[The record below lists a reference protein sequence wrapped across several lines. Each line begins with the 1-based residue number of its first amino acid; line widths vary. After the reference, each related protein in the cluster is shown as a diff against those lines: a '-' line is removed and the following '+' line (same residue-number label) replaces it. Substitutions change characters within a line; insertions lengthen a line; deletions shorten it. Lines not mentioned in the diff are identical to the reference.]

1 MHRRDFLTVLAGLSL
16 PATTPAFAQS
26 GPLTRII
33 FPFAAGGGGDA
44 LCRFIAQELGLA
56 LNRAIIIENRTG
68 ADGMIGIKA
77 VKSAAPDGTTILI
90 TTGPTM
96 YLQPMMEAEPSFDG
110 RKDFVPI
117 SLLVRF
123 EFAIAASPATGART
137 FDELVAWLRANPGKA
152 TFGVP
157 ANGTIPHFAGSRLAE
172 ILKLSMTRVPY
183 RGSAPVVN
191 DLIGGHLPF
200 GIVTVSDAIAQH
212 KAGGVRILAVASAA
226 RSPFLTNVPTLK
238 ENGIDLVADA
248 YYGMW
253 LPADSPPDF
262 VKQLSGAVA
271 AAIAKREMRDKLLGI
286 GFIPVGSTAEVLTE
300 ELAAN
305 IAFWQPIVKASGY
318 KIAN

>member
-1 MHRRDFLTVLAGLSL
+1 MLRRDFLAVLAGLSV
-16 PATTPAFAQS
+16 PAASSAFAQS

-44 LCRFIAQELGLA
+44 LCRFISQELGHA
-56 LNRAIIIENRTG
+56 LNRAVIVENRTG
-68 ADGMIGIKA
+68 ADGTIGIKA
-77 VKSAAPDGTTILI
+77 VKTAAPDGTTILI

-110 RKDFVPI
+110 RKDFVPV

-123 EFAIAASPATGART
+123 EFAIAASPATGAKD
-137 FDELVAWLRANPGKA
+137 FNELVAWLRANPGKA
-152 TFGVP
+152 SFGVP
-157 ANGTIPHFAGSRLAE
+157 ANGTIPHFAGSRLEE
-172 ILKLSMTRVPY
+172 ILKLPMTRVPY
-183 RGSAPVVN
+183 RGSAPVIN

-212 KAGGVRILAVASAA
+212 RAGTVRILAVASAA
-226 RSPFLTNVPTLK
+226 RSPFLARVPTLK
-238 ENGIDLVADA
+238 ELGIDLVADS

-253 LPADSPPDF
+253 LPAGSSPDF
-262 VKQLSGAVA
+262 ARQVSSAIA
-271 AAIAKREMRDKLLGI
+271 AAIAKPDMRDKLLSI
-286 GFIPVGSTAEVLTE
+286 GFIPVGSTAEALTE